1 MRNILVSFLEQ
12 TVLVWPVIVKPEK
25 VVPNGLLMV
34 DAEKAA
40 AWNNHAEHDVYG
52 NPDVVIRGRS
62 LALLVDGIN
71 ALSHV
76 CRVPVHARQLFNT
89 LSVNVA
95 KF

>member
-1 MRNILVSFLEQ
+1 
-12 TVLVWPVIVKPEK
+12 
-25 VVPNGLLMV
+25 MV

-76 CRVPVHARQLFNT
+76 CRVPVHARQLFDALGVHVLKFGRVDAAPT
-89 LSVNVA
+89 GWRAAYRATDA
-95 KF
+95 KGCGWHG